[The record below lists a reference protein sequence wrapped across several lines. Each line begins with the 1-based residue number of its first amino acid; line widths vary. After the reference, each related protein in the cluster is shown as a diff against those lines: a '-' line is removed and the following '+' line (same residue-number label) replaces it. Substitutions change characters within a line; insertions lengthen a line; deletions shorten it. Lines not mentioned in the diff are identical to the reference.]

1 MSIIDRIKYDSASD
15 EILVW
20 KYPSEELRLGSQL
33 IVHPTQEAI
42 FVKGGQALDMFTNG
56 THTLATGNLPLLGKL
71 VNLPFG
77 SQTPFT
83 AEVWFVSKTVKRDL
97 KWGTKTPIPLIDP
110 EYNFPISIRAYGRW
124 GLRIADSRTF
134 IMQIVGTLASA
145 DSTKVWEY
153 FAGEIHQRFSNIVA
167 TAFAQKK
174 TSVFTV
180 NTQLNEI
187 SETAKQDI
195 SPVLNQ
201 FGIELINFNV
211 ERVSIPDAELA
222 KFQQV
227 MGRRMEIDQISK
239 AQVGSAYTTM
249 RTFDTLEKA
258 ASNPG
263 GGAGALLAGGLG
275 LGVGVGAGVP
285 LGKQVGE
292 ALDVRPG
299 GSAKE
304 TKEETSFARLQDLK
318 RMLDAQLITPEEYE
332 GKKRTILNEL

>member
-1 MSIIDRIKYDSASD
+1 MPIIDRIKFDSPSD

-20 KYPSEELRLGSQL
+20 KYPSEDLRLGSQL

-42 FVKGGQALDMFTNG
+42 FVKGGQALDLFTNG
-56 THTLATGNLPLLGKL
+56 THTLSTGNLPLLGKL
-71 VNLPFG
+71 INLPFG
-77 SQTPFT
+77 NQTPFT
-83 AEVWFVSKTVKRDL
+83 AEIWFVSKTVKRDL

-124 GLRIADSRTF
+124 GLRISDSRTF
-134 IMQIVGTLASA
+134 VMQIVGTLASA

-153 FAGEIHQRFSNIVA
+153 FAGEIHQRLSDIVA

-174 TSVFTV
+174 SSVFTV
-180 NTQLNEI
+180 NTQLNEL
-187 SETAKQDI
+187 SDSSKQDI
-195 SPVLNQ
+195 APILNQ

-211 ERVSIPDAELA
+211 ERVSIPETEMA
-222 KFQQV
+222 KFQEV
-227 MGRRMEIDQISK
+227 LGRRMEIDQISK

-258 ASNPG
+258 ASNQG

-275 LGVGVGAGVP
+275 LGVGMGAGVP

-292 ALDVRPG
+292 ALDVQPG
-299 GSAKE
+299 GATKGI
-304 TKEETSFARLQDLK
+304 KEETSFARLQDLK
-318 RMLDAQLITPEEYE
+318 RILEAQLITQEEYE
-332 GKKRTILNEL
+332 TKKRTILNEL